1 MIEAVLFD
9 IGDTLIHVATGR
21 TRPFLD
27 ALVAS
32 AYERLVHQGHALP
45 PFVPYRRRLRRR
57 FVWDFLWSRLARS
70 EMQIVATFRRHH
82 EKMGIALSDEQLS
95 ELAMLGIPALRPL
108 FRADGEAVAVVSQL
122 QAQGYKLGLISNTLF
137 PGISIDGALQQE
149 GLLDF
154 FPVRVYSSD
163 VKFMKPHPQI
173 FQTAL
178 DRMGVRPEQALYVG
192 DQMRKDVKGS
202 ARVGMKTALINRS
215 GGFRRGRCR
224 PDHEI
229 RTLPEVHELLK
240 T

>member
-21 TRPFLD
+21 TRPYLD
-27 ALVAS
+27 ALTYSV
-32 AYERLVHQGHALP
+32 YERLVHQGYSLP
-45 PFVPYRRRLRRR
+45 PFEPYGRALRRR
-57 FVWDFLWSRLARS
+57 FVWDFLWSRLGRR
-70 EMQIVATFRRHH
+70 EMQIISTFRRYHD
-82 EKMGIALSDEQLS
+82 KLGIPLTDEQLI

-108 FRADGEAVAVVSQL
+108 FRADCEAVEVVSQL
-122 QAQGYKLGLISNTLF
+122 QAKGYKLGLISNTLF
-137 PGISIDGALQQE
+137 PGVSIDGALQQE

-163 VKFMKPHPQI
+163 VRFMKPHRQI
-173 FQTAL
+173 FRTAL

-192 DQMRKDVKGS
+192 DQMVKDVKGS
-202 ARVGMKTALINRS
+202 ARVGMKSALINRS

-229 RTLPEVHELLK
+229 RTLSEVHNLLK
-240 T
+240 A